1 MFHPLSL
8 EQQSVYYNPADLE
21 MLQNQAA
28 ADSAQQM
35 AMEYSGETGG
45 VIGENGTGTENVD
58 QKQLKRK
65 KFLEAQLKSVK
76 KGANQSIPVKKEEK
90 KRKDVKKESRKEKEK
105 KRWKPPK
112 TSSSRRRE
120 IIQVSL
126 ISLIEMNY

>member
-8 EQQSVYYNPADLE
+8 EQQSVYYSPADME
-21 MLQNQAA
+21 MLQNQATENA
-28 ADSAQQM
+28 QQQM
-35 AMEYSGETGG
+35 AISGETGG
-45 VIGENGTGTENVD
+45 GTAENGTGAENVD

-90 KRKDVKKESRKEKEK
+90 KRKEVKKESRKEK

-120 IIQVSL
+120 IIQVNSP
-126 ISLIEMNY
+126 

>member
-8 EQQSVYYNPADLE
+8 EQQSVYYSPADVE

-28 ADSAQQM
+28 AENAQQM
-35 AMEYSGETGG
+35 AMEYSGEKAGG
-45 VIGENGTGTENVD
+45 TAENGTGAENVD

-90 KRKDVKKESRKEKEK
+90 KRKEVKKESRKEK

-120 IIQVSL
+120 IIQVNSP
-126 ISLIEMNY
+126 